1 MEIQLPVG
9 ASYRS
14 GDYMVI
20 LPLNSISTVRR
31 VMKRFGLAPDDN
43 IVVIGTNKTFIAT
56 DIPVSI
62 FDLLMTRVELSTPI
76 SQKQLQVLAEATPE
90 KERATLAKL
99 AKDNIYE
106 RDVIAKRYSILDI
119 LEDFSECQLPFAM
132 YLDMLK
138 PLSPRQYSISSSPL
152 ANTEFI
158 QTSQETG
165 QRLTA
170 SLTYDVHDEAAWS
183 GANRRFRGVA
193 STYLSRQ
200 EPGEKV
206 RCFTRATNINF
217 HLPLDSTVPIIMICT
232 GSGLAPMRGFIQ
244 ERATIKKA
252 RNTSVGPAILYFGC
266 RHYKKDFIYSDELK
280 QWEAEGVV
288 SVRGCFSKVPPVGQ
302 TPQRVPDRMWD
313 ERKELAELFG
323 KQDAKVLVCGSASK
337 LAKSTAEMCMRIYRD
352 TFPEKN
358 EEEALQWLEKVKEER
373 YVSDVFE

>member
-1 MEIQLPVG
+1 
-9 ASYRS
+9 
-14 GDYMVI
+14 
-20 LPLNSISTVRR
+20 
-31 VMKRFGLAPDDN
+31 MKRFDLAPDDN
-43 IVVIGTNKTFIAT
+43 IVITGTNKTFIAT

-76 SQKQLQVLAEATPE
+76 SQKQLHVLAEATPE
-90 KERATLAKL
+90 KERITLARL
-99 AKDNIYE
+99 AKDDIYV
-106 RDVIAKRYSILDI
+106 RDVITKRYSILDI
-119 LEDFSECQLPFAM
+119 LEDFTGCSLPFAQ

-152 ANTEFI
+152 ANIEFV
-158 QTSQETG
+158 QTSQGTG

-183 GANRRFRGVA
+183 GANRRFHGVA

-217 HLPLDSTVPIIMICT
+217 HLPLDPTVPIIMICA

-244 ERATIKKA
+244 ERAIIKKA
-252 RNTSVGPAILYFGC
+252 RNAPVGPAILYFGC
-266 RHYKKDFIYSDELK
+266 RHHEKDFIYSDELK

-288 SVRGCFSKVPPVGQ
+288 SVRGCFSKVPPAGQ

-313 ERKELAELFG
+313 ERRELAELFG
-323 KQDAKVLVCGSASK
+323 EQNAKVLICGSANK
-337 LAKSTAEMCMRIYRD
+337 LAKSTAEVCMRIYRN